1 MKEIWAVI
9 PARSG
14 SKGVKNK
21 NITILGGKPLLVHS
35 IEIALKSNLISRVI
49 LDTDSIAYQ
58 NIGKKAG
65 AETPFLRPSEI
76 SGDNATDHDL
86 FKNLYDFFYD
96 KSPDIWVH
104 LRPTTPMRELGIVEN
119 GINLFL
125 EDNLSSSLRSVH
137 ECSESPFK
145 WFLKDKN
152 NYAVPIVNNLQLRD
166 TNNPR
171 QKLPKVYIPN
181 GYIDLIKTDQISLNS
196 LHGERIKLYET
207 PVSHEIDTLA
217 DLEFLEYLIAKKN

>member
-1 MKEIWAVI
+1 MKEVWAII

-21 NITILGGKPLLVHS
+21 NIRNLGGKPLLVHS

-49 LDTDSIAYQ
+49 LDTDSINYQ
-58 NIGKKAG
+58 DIGKKAG

-86 FKNLYDFFYD
+86 FKHLYNFFSD
-96 KSPDIWVH
+96 RSPDIWVH
-104 LRPTTPMRELGIVEN
+104 LRPTTPIRDLGVVEN

-125 EDNLSSSLRSVH
+125 EDNESSSLRSVH
-137 ECSESPFK
+137 KCSESPFK

-152 NYAVPIVNNLQLRD
+152 NYAEPIVSNFELKD

-171 QKLPKVYIPN
+171 QKLPKVYVPN
-181 GYIDLIKTDQISLNS
+181 GYLDLIKTDQISSNS
-196 LHGERIKLYET
+196 LHGEKIKLYET
-207 PVSHEIDTLA
+207 PVSHEIDTLE
-217 DLEFLEYLIAKKN
+217 DLEFLEFLIGKNN

>member
-1 MKEIWAVI
+1 MKEIWAII

-21 NITILGGKPLLVHS
+21 NIRNLGGKPLLVHS
-35 IEIALKSNLISRVI
+35 IEIALKSRLISKVI
-49 LDTDSIAYQ
+49 LDTDSLIYQ
-58 NIGKKAG
+58 DIGKKAG
-65 AETPFLRPSEI
+65 AETPFLRPSQI
-76 SGDNATDHDL
+76 SGDSATDHDL
-86 FKNLYDFFYD
+86 FKHLYSFFSD

-104 LRPTTPMRELGIVEN
+104 LRPTTPIRELKVVEN

-145 WFLKDKN
+145 WFLKDEN
-152 NYAVPIVNNLQLRD
+152 NYAKPIVNNLELRD

-171 QKLPKVYIPN
+171 QKVPKVFVPN
-181 GYIDLIKTDQISLNS
+181 GYLDLIKTEQISSNS
-196 LHGERIKLYET
+196 LHGEKIKLYET
-207 PVSHEIDTLA
+207 PVSHEIDTLE
-217 DLEFLEYLIAKKN
+217 DFEFLQFLIEKRN